1 MEDSKHVLIPAKFIS
16 LVLHLIA
23 TTMLYFGYQDNII
36 SAYQALASSSDSL
49 YVGGRT
55 SFMAANT
62 LTIIGIAVEFIIMF
76 VGVNLFKERLTVLV
90 STFHFLGCILYCS
103 YGYGQWQFSS
113 IWALWAVFSFVPL
126 MAEILGACH
135 PSNKWYVPFD
145 YILYS

>member
-36 SAYQALASSSDSL
+36 SAYPALATSSDSL
-49 YVGGRT
+49 YAGGRT

-135 PSNKWYVPFD
+135 PSNK
-145 YILYS
+145 

>member
-16 LVLHLIA
+16 LILHLIA
-23 TTMLYFGYQDNII
+23 TTMLYFGYKDNII
-36 SAYQALASSSDSL
+36 SAYPALASSSDSL

-55 SFMAANT
+55 SFLAANT

-90 STFHFLGCILYCS
+90 STFHFLGCILYSS

-113 IWALWAVFSFVPL
+113 IWALWAVFSFLPL

-135 PSNKWYVPFD
+135 PSNK
-145 YILYS
+145 

>member
-16 LVLHLIA
+16 LILHLIA
-23 TTMLYFGYQDNII
+23 TTMLYFGYKDNVIA
-36 SAYQALASSSDSL
+36 AYPALSSSTDSL

-62 LTIIGIAVEFIIMF
+62 LTIIGLAVEFIILF

-113 IWALWAVFSFVPL
+113 LWALWVVFSFCPL
-126 MAEILGACH
+126 VI
-135 PSNKWYVPFD
+135 
-145 YILYS
+145 